1 MPYIGNNIRAADDY
15 RLIDDISSSFNGST
29 TSFALQIAGS
39 SPVPFPKSPQQC
51 LISVNGV
58 IQEPDPTGSSGFNL
72 VGTNIVFSSAPT
84 NGHAFFGIVYATAD
98 YLNAGGTFPAGSTG
112 SPSITFTTD
121 QDTGLYRKGSGSI
134 GFVSN
139 STEIAN
145 VDSNGI
151 TSTQFIGGGANI
163 TGIAAGNI
171 ASGTIATARIPTL
184 NQDTTG
190 TAAIATT
197 VTVADESSDTTC
209 FPLFSTAATGNL
221 APKSG
226 TNLTFNSSSGLLTA
240 TEFSGSGASL
250 TTLNASNI
258 SSGTIA
264 SARVPTLN
272 QDTTGTAAIATTITV
287 ADESSDTGC
296 NVLFATSASGNLGAK
311 TGSNLT
317 FNSSTGL
324 LTATSFS
331 GSGASLTG
339 VLKNIVEDTTPQLGG
354 DLDTNGHEIFLDDN
368 HALKC
373 GAGNDLVIESD
384 GTNGLIKNHVG
395 GSIFI
400 RANAN
405 VQLMTNASGGGA
417 DDAVKCVNNGQVELY
432 YDNVKKAHTYA
443 DGFKVDGVQRN
454 VKAGYNYLLI
464 GSNDASGA
472 TLTLDGDSNGDGAG
486 GDYAYIEH
494 GSDGD
499 LSIHCDNPAGDS
511 QFELY
516 VGSGSTTAIIA
527 QAAGETQLYHNGSLK
542 INTGAVYNEIQGASN
557 GNPAGLKVRNT
568 DTNSN
573 HSHAELRL
581 ESKNGASYGAI
592 FNDHNNGCV
601 RIGHNTT
608 GNTLE
613 VFSDGVIRMQGIKFG
628 SDISDS
634 NKLDDY
640 EEGTW
645 TPTVQG
651 TTTAGTA
658 SYSAQAGKYTK
669 IGNKVFWECYVSWSS
684 GTGAGNLYVYGLP
697 FTNGGSTYSA
707 CTIGYIHNFTLR
719 SGHTPMGLTGSND
732 TFLYF
737 YEVPSGGGS
746 NVQLQYDS
754 GASMIM
760 TGHYQIQ

>member
-163 TGIAAGNI
+163 TGIVAGNI

-197 VTVADESSDTTC
+197 ITVADESSDTTC
-209 FPLFSTAATGNL
+209 FPLFSTAATGDL

-296 NVLFATSASGNLGAK
+296 NVLFATSASGNLAPK
-311 TGSNLT
+311 SGSNLT
-317 FNSSTGL
+317 FNSSSGL
-324 LTATSFS
+324 LTATGFS
-331 GSGASLTG
+331 GDLTGTLQTAAQGNVTSLGTLTGLTVSGDGSFTGDLTTGQLFIGDGGPGATDDNICIGDQKDLKIYHDGSNSVLYDNGGGNLILYSNGAAVKLSKDTGESMVVANTDGAVQLYFDNGNTFNTEQSGVRIVGHAGADVTALSDGSTITVDVRAGTHFSVTLGGNRTFGDPSNTSGAIGS
-339 VLKNIVEDTTPQLGG
+339 
-354 DLDTNGHEIFLDDN
+354 
-368 HALKC
+368 
-373 GAGNDLVIESD
+373 S
-384 GTNGLIKNHVG
+384 

-400 RANAN
+400 VQDGTGSRTASFHADYKFPGGTAPTLSTAANA
-405 VQLMTNASGGGA
+405 VDRLDYVVRAA
-417 DDAVKCVNNGQVELY
+417 DNIHCVV
-432 YDNVKKAHTYA
+432 
-443 DGFKVDGVQRN
+443 
-454 VKAGYNYLLI
+454 
-464 GSNDASGA
+464 
-472 TLTLDGDSNGDGAG
+472 TLD
-486 GDYAYIEH
+486 
-494 GSDGD
+494 
-499 LSIHCDNPAGDS
+499 
-511 QFELY
+511 
-516 VGSGSTTAIIA
+516 V
-527 QAAGETQLYHNGSLK
+527 K
-542 INTGAVYNEIQGASN
+542 
-557 GNPAGLKVRNT
+557 
-568 DTNSN
+568 
-573 HSHAELRL
+573 
-581 ESKNGASYGAI
+581 
-592 FNDHNNGCV
+592 
-601 RIGHNTT
+601 
-608 GNTLE
+608 
-613 VFSDGVIRMQGIKFG
+613 
-628 SDISDS
+628 
-634 NKLDDY
+634 
-640 EEGTW
+640 
-645 TPTVQG
+645 
-651 TTTAGTA
+651 
-658 SYSAQAGKYTK
+658 
-669 IGNKVFWECYVSWSS
+669 
-684 GTGAGNLYVYGLP
+684 
-697 FTNGGSTYSA
+697 
-707 CTIGYIHNFTLR
+707 
-719 SGHTPMGLTGSND
+719 
-732 TFLYF
+732 
-737 YEVPSGGGS
+737 
-746 NVQLQYDS
+746 
-754 GASMIM
+754 
-760 TGHYQIQ
+760 

>member
-29 TSFALQIAGS
+29 TSFALQISGS
-39 SPVPFPKSPQQC
+39 TPVPFPKSPQQC

-197 VTVADESSDTTC
+197 ITVADESSDTTC

-287 ADESSDTGC
+287 TDESSDTGC

-311 TGSNLT
+311 SGSNLT
-317 FNSSTGL
+317 FNSS
-324 LTATSFS
+324 
-331 GSGASLTG
+331 SGALSATTFVGNIDAVDGDFDGTLEADAITVGGTALNTVIAGVTVTNATNAVNADTVDSLHASSFLRSDTADTAAG
-339 VLKNIVEDTTPQLGG
+339 VLTISNGVSFGADSKCSAAISSLSDGGTITVDFESGIHHSVTLGG
-354 DLDTNGHEIFLDDN
+354 NRTLAAN
-368 HALKC
+368 
-373 GAGNDLVIESD
+373 NDENTIGQS
-384 GTNGLIKNHVG
+384 

-400 RANAN
+400 TQDGTGSRTLAYTSAYKFVGGTAPSLSTSANATDRLDY
-405 VQLMTNASGGGA
+405 VIKA
-417 DDAVKCVNNGQVELY
+417 DDV
-432 YDNVKKAHTYA
+432 
-443 DGFKVDGVQRN
+443 
-454 VKAGYNYLLI
+454 
-464 GSNDASGA
+464 
-472 TLTLDGDSNGDGAG
+472 
-486 GDYAYIEH
+486 
-494 GSDGD
+494 
-499 LSIHCDNPAGDS
+499 IHCV
-511 QFELY
+511 L
-516 VGSGSTTAIIA
+516 
-527 QAAGETQLYHNGSLK
+527 SLDVK
-542 INTGAVYNEIQGASN
+542 
-557 GNPAGLKVRNT
+557 
-568 DTNSN
+568 
-573 HSHAELRL
+573 
-581 ESKNGASYGAI
+581 
-592 FNDHNNGCV
+592 
-601 RIGHNTT
+601 
-608 GNTLE
+608 
-613 VFSDGVIRMQGIKFG
+613 
-628 SDISDS
+628 
-634 NKLDDY
+634 
-640 EEGTW
+640 
-645 TPTVQG
+645 
-651 TTTAGTA
+651 
-658 SYSAQAGKYTK
+658 
-669 IGNKVFWECYVSWSS
+669 
-684 GTGAGNLYVYGLP
+684 
-697 FTNGGSTYSA
+697 
-707 CTIGYIHNFTLR
+707 
-719 SGHTPMGLTGSND
+719 
-732 TFLYF
+732 
-737 YEVPSGGGS
+737 
-746 NVQLQYDS
+746 
-754 GASMIM
+754 
-760 TGHYQIQ
+760 

>member
-171 ASGTIATARIPTL
+171 ASGTIATARITTL

-324 LTATSFS
+324 LTATAFS

-339 VLKNIVEDTTPQLGG
+339 VLSDIVEDTSPQLGG
-354 DLDTNGHEIFLDDN
+354 NLDTNSFEIDLDDGHGVRFKN
-368 HALKC
+368 GSGTIRLQAYVSGGNGYLQNSEGDLLIETIGSADDIILTSVDDIQLKPQGGENGIQVIGNGGVELYHNNSKHFETSAYGVFVTG
-373 GAGNDLVIESD
+373 GANGNFGSHTGGTVTFDLASSAYHFVNMNANSTFAAPINAQIGHS
-384 GTNGLIKNHVG
+384 
-395 GSIFI
+395 GSIFLI
-400 RANAN
+400 QDGTGGRTGSFNSAFKFVGGTAPTLSTAANA
-405 VQLMTNASGGGA
+405 VDRLDFIVE
-417 DDAVKCVNNGQVELY
+417 DD
-432 YDNVKKAHTYA
+432 
-443 DGFKVDGVQRN
+443 
-454 VKAGYNYLLI
+454 
-464 GSNDASGA
+464 S
-472 TLTLDGDSNGDGAG
+472 
-486 GDYAYIEH
+486 
-494 GSDGD
+494 
-499 LSIHCDNPAGDS
+499 P
-511 QFELY
+511 
-516 VGSGSTTAIIA
+516 
-527 QAAGETQLYHNGSLK
+527 
-542 INTGAVYNEIQGASN
+542 
-557 GNPAGLKVRNT
+557 LKVHIAV
-568 DTNSN
+568 S
-573 HSHAELRL
+573 
-581 ESKNGASYGAI
+581 
-592 FNDHNNGCV
+592 
-601 RIGHNTT
+601 
-608 GNTLE
+608 
-613 VFSDGVIRMQGIKFG
+613 
-628 SDISDS
+628 
-634 NKLDDY
+634 LD
-640 EEGTW
+640 
-645 TPTVQG
+645 V
-651 TTTAGTA
+651 
-658 SYSAQAGKYTK
+658 K
-669 IGNKVFWECYVSWSS
+669 
-684 GTGAGNLYVYGLP
+684 
-697 FTNGGSTYSA
+697 
-707 CTIGYIHNFTLR
+707 
-719 SGHTPMGLTGSND
+719 
-732 TFLYF
+732 
-737 YEVPSGGGS
+737 
-746 NVQLQYDS
+746 
-754 GASMIM
+754 
-760 TGHYQIQ
+760 

>member
-72 VGTNIVFSSAPT
+72 SGTNIVFSSAPT
-84 NGHAFFGIVYATAD
+84 NGHSFFGIVYATAD

-121 QDTGLYRKGSGSI
+121 QDSGLYRKGSGSI

-184 NQDTTG
+184 NQNTTG

-197 VTVADESSDTTC
+197 ITVADESSDTTC

-240 TEFSGSGASL
+240 TAFSGSGASL

-324 LTATSFS
+324 LTATAFS

-339 VLKNIVEDTTPQLGG
+339 VLSDIVEDTSPQLGG
-354 DLDTNGHEIFLDDN
+354 NLDTNSFEIDLDDGHGVRFKN
-368 HALKC
+368 GSGTIRLQAYVSGGNGYLQNSEGDLLIETIGSADDIILTSVDDIQLKPQGGENGIQVIGNGGVELYHNNSKHFETSAYGVFVTG
-373 GAGNDLVIESD
+373 GANGNFGSHTGGTVTFDLASSAYHFVNMNANSTFAAPINAQIGHS
-384 GTNGLIKNHVG
+384 
-395 GSIFI
+395 GSIFLI
-400 RANAN
+400 QDGTGGRTGSFNSAFKFVGGTAPTLSTAANA
-405 VQLMTNASGGGA
+405 VDRLDFIVE
-417 DDAVKCVNNGQVELY
+417 DD
-432 YDNVKKAHTYA
+432 
-443 DGFKVDGVQRN
+443 
-454 VKAGYNYLLI
+454 
-464 GSNDASGA
+464 S
-472 TLTLDGDSNGDGAG
+472 
-486 GDYAYIEH
+486 
-494 GSDGD
+494 
-499 LSIHCDNPAGDS
+499 P
-511 QFELY
+511 
-516 VGSGSTTAIIA
+516 
-527 QAAGETQLYHNGSLK
+527 
-542 INTGAVYNEIQGASN
+542 
-557 GNPAGLKVRNT
+557 LKVHIAV
-568 DTNSN
+568 S
-573 HSHAELRL
+573 
-581 ESKNGASYGAI
+581 
-592 FNDHNNGCV
+592 
-601 RIGHNTT
+601 
-608 GNTLE
+608 
-613 VFSDGVIRMQGIKFG
+613 
-628 SDISDS
+628 
-634 NKLDDY
+634 LD
-640 EEGTW
+640 
-645 TPTVQG
+645 V
-651 TTTAGTA
+651 
-658 SYSAQAGKYTK
+658 K
-669 IGNKVFWECYVSWSS
+669 
-684 GTGAGNLYVYGLP
+684 
-697 FTNGGSTYSA
+697 
-707 CTIGYIHNFTLR
+707 
-719 SGHTPMGLTGSND
+719 
-732 TFLYF
+732 
-737 YEVPSGGGS
+737 
-746 NVQLQYDS
+746 
-754 GASMIM
+754 
-760 TGHYQIQ
+760 

>member
-151 TSTQFIGGGANI
+151 TATQFIGGGANI

-184 NQDTTG
+184 NQNTTG

-240 TEFSGSGASL
+240 TAFSGSGASL

-324 LTATSFS
+324 LTATAFS

-339 VLKNIVEDTTPQLGG
+339 VLSDIVEDTSPQLGG
-354 DLDTNGHEIFLDDN
+354 NLDTNSFEIDLDDGHGVRFKN
-368 HALKC
+368 
-373 GAGNDLVIESD
+373 GS
-384 GTNGLIKNHVG
+384 GT
-395 GSIFI
+395 I
-400 RANAN
+400 RLQAY
-405 VQLMTNASGGGA
+405 VSGG
-417 DDAVKCVNNGQVELY
+417 NG
-432 YDNVKKAHTYA
+432 
-443 DGFKVDGVQRN
+443 
-454 VKAGYNYLLI
+454 YL
-464 GSNDASGA
+464 
-472 TLTLDGDSNGDGAG
+472 
-486 GDYAYIEH
+486 
-494 GSDGD
+494 
-499 LSIHCDNPAGDS
+499 
-511 QFELY
+511 Q
-516 VGSGSTTAIIA
+516 
-527 QAAGETQLYHNGSLK
+527 
-542 INTGAVYNEIQGASN
+542 
-557 GNPAGLKVRNT
+557 
-568 DTNSN
+568 NS
-573 HSHAELRL
+573 E
-581 ESKNGASYGAI
+581 AI
-592 FNDHNNGCV
+592 FY
-601 RIGHNTT
+601 
-608 GNTLE
+608 L
-613 VFSDGVIRMQGIKFG
+613 
-628 SDISDS
+628 
-634 NKLDDY
+634 KL
-640 EEGTW
+640 
-645 TPTVQG
+645 
-651 TTTAGTA
+651 
-658 SYSAQAGKYTK
+658 
-669 IGNKVFWECYVSWSS
+669 
-684 GTGAGNLYVYGLP
+684 
-697 FTNGGSTYSA
+697 
-707 CTIGYIHNFTLR
+707 
-719 SGHTPMGLTGSND
+719 
-732 TFLYF
+732 
-737 YEVPSGGGS
+737 
-746 NVQLQYDS
+746 
-754 GASMIM
+754 
-760 TGHYQIQ
+760 

>member
-151 TSTQFIGGGANI
+151 TSTEFIGGGANI

-184 NQDTTG
+184 NQNTTG

-197 VTVADESSDTTC
+197 ITVADESSDTTC

-240 TEFSGSGASL
+240 TAFSGSGASL

-324 LTATSFS
+324 LTATAFS

-339 VLKNIVEDTTPQLGG
+339 VLSDIVEDTSPQLGG
-354 DLDTNGHEIFLDDN
+354 NLDTNSFEIDLDDGHGVRFKN
-368 HALKC
+368 GSGTIRLQAYVSGGNGYLQNSEGDLLLETIGSGDDIVLTAVDDIRIKPSGGEDGIRVIGNGAVQLYFNNNNTFNTEQQGVRVIGHA
-373 GAGNDLVIESD
+373 GADVTALSD
-384 GTNGLIKNHVG
+384 GSTITVDVRAGTHFSVTLGGNRTFGDPSNTSGAIG
-395 GSIFI
+395 SSGSIFI
-400 RANAN
+400 IQDGTGSRTASFHSDYKFPGGTAPTLSTAANA
-405 VQLMTNASGGGA
+405 
-417 DDAVKCVNNGQVELY
+417 
-432 YDNVKKAHTYA
+432 
-443 DGFKVDGVQRN
+443 VDRLDYV
-454 VKAGYNYLLI
+454 VKAN
-464 GSNDASGA
+464 NVVHAVV
-472 TLTLDGDSNGDGAG
+472 TLD
-486 GDYAYIEH
+486 
-494 GSDGD
+494 
-499 LSIHCDNPAGDS
+499 
-511 QFELY
+511 
-516 VGSGSTTAIIA
+516 V
-527 QAAGETQLYHNGSLK
+527 K
-542 INTGAVYNEIQGASN
+542 
-557 GNPAGLKVRNT
+557 
-568 DTNSN
+568 
-573 HSHAELRL
+573 
-581 ESKNGASYGAI
+581 
-592 FNDHNNGCV
+592 
-601 RIGHNTT
+601 
-608 GNTLE
+608 
-613 VFSDGVIRMQGIKFG
+613 
-628 SDISDS
+628 
-634 NKLDDY
+634 
-640 EEGTW
+640 
-645 TPTVQG
+645 
-651 TTTAGTA
+651 
-658 SYSAQAGKYTK
+658 
-669 IGNKVFWECYVSWSS
+669 
-684 GTGAGNLYVYGLP
+684 
-697 FTNGGSTYSA
+697 
-707 CTIGYIHNFTLR
+707 
-719 SGHTPMGLTGSND
+719 
-732 TFLYF
+732 
-737 YEVPSGGGS
+737 
-746 NVQLQYDS
+746 
-754 GASMIM
+754 
-760 TGHYQIQ
+760 

>member
-384 GTNGLIKNHVG
+384 GTNGFIKNHVG
-395 GSIFI
+395 GSIYI

-417 DDAVKCVNNGQVELY
+417 DNAVTCVNNAQVELY
-432 YDNVKKAHTYA
+432 YDNNKKFETSAY
-443 DGFKVDGVQRN
+443 GVN
-454 VKAGYNYLLI
+454 LTGNATSSIVTV
-464 GSNDASGA
+464 SDASNITIPLNTGTHFVV
-472 TLTLDGDSNGDGAG
+472 TLGGNRTFVNSGMQASDSTGSSGSIFIVQDGTGSRTAAFQSTYKFPAGVAPTLSTAANAVDRLDYVVRSTNEVHCVVTLD
-486 GDYAYIEH
+486 
-494 GSDGD
+494 
-499 LSIHCDNPAGDS
+499 
-511 QFELY
+511 
-516 VGSGSTTAIIA
+516 V
-527 QAAGETQLYHNGSLK
+527 K
-542 INTGAVYNEIQGASN
+542 
-557 GNPAGLKVRNT
+557 
-568 DTNSN
+568 
-573 HSHAELRL
+573 
-581 ESKNGASYGAI
+581 
-592 FNDHNNGCV
+592 
-601 RIGHNTT
+601 
-608 GNTLE
+608 
-613 VFSDGVIRMQGIKFG
+613 
-628 SDISDS
+628 
-634 NKLDDY
+634 
-640 EEGTW
+640 
-645 TPTVQG
+645 
-651 TTTAGTA
+651 
-658 SYSAQAGKYTK
+658 
-669 IGNKVFWECYVSWSS
+669 
-684 GTGAGNLYVYGLP
+684 
-697 FTNGGSTYSA
+697 
-707 CTIGYIHNFTLR
+707 
-719 SGHTPMGLTGSND
+719 
-732 TFLYF
+732 
-737 YEVPSGGGS
+737 
-746 NVQLQYDS
+746 
-754 GASMIM
+754 
-760 TGHYQIQ
+760 

>member
-39 SPVPFPKSPQQC
+39 APVPFPKSPQQC

-240 TEFSGSGASL
+240 TAFSGSGASL

-317 FNSSTGL
+317 FNSSSGALSATTFVGNIDAVDGDFDGTLEADAITVGGTALNTVIAGVTVTNATNAVNADTVDSLHAADFLRSNDADSATGL
-324 LTATSFS
+324 LSLEKIVCTGLVRVDITTHGGGTVTVDMDTSCHHLVNMTANSTFAQPNNQNS
-331 GSGASLTG
+331 GQS
-339 VLKNIVEDTTPQLGG
+339 
-354 DLDTNGHEIFLDDN
+354 
-368 HALKC
+368 
-373 GAGNDLVIESD
+373 
-384 GTNGLIKNHVG
+384 
-395 GSIFI
+395 GSIFLVQDNNGS
-400 RANAN
+400 RTASFNSAYKFVGGTAPTLSTAANA
-405 VQLMTNASGGGA
+405 V
-417 DDAVKCVNNGQVELY
+417 DRIDYVVK
-432 YDNVKKAHTYA
+432 
-443 DGFKVDGVQRN
+443 
-454 VKAGYNYLLI
+454 
-464 GSNDASGA
+464 
-472 TLTLDGDSNGDGAG
+472 
-486 GDYAYIEH
+486 
-494 GSDGD
+494 
-499 LSIHCDNPAGDS
+499 
-511 QFELY
+511 
-516 VGSGSTTAIIA
+516 
-527 QAAGETQLYHNGSLK
+527 
-542 INTGAVYNEIQGASN
+542 
-557 GNPAGLKVRNT
+557 
-568 DTNSN
+568 DTN
-573 HSHAELRL
+573 
-581 ESKNGASYGAI
+581 
-592 FNDHNNGCV
+592 
-601 RIGHNTT
+601 
-608 GNTLE
+608 E
-613 VFSDGVIRMQGIKFG
+613 VHCAFSADVK
-628 SDISDS
+628 
-634 NKLDDY
+634 
-640 EEGTW
+640 
-645 TPTVQG
+645 
-651 TTTAGTA
+651 
-658 SYSAQAGKYTK
+658 
-669 IGNKVFWECYVSWSS
+669 
-684 GTGAGNLYVYGLP
+684 
-697 FTNGGSTYSA
+697 
-707 CTIGYIHNFTLR
+707 
-719 SGHTPMGLTGSND
+719 
-732 TFLYF
+732 
-737 YEVPSGGGS
+737 
-746 NVQLQYDS
+746 
-754 GASMIM
+754 
-760 TGHYQIQ
+760 